1 MKPQYCAVIGDI
13 NKSRSLQRRN
23 KVQEKFKDAVVII
36 NKEFNDDIASK
47 FLVTLGDEF
56 QGLLTGPSK
65 SFQLVQRFRDLMD
78 PVPFSFG
85 IGIGALSTPLNIKEA
100 IGMDGECFHRARLAL
115 VRAKKAKQ
123 EIFFDFEDDALTMV
137 NALAAMLYRQK
148 QLLSPSQKK
157 ILRLRNEGLN
167 QLLIARRL
175 RITKQAVSKTLKK
188 VPIAEIE
195 EMDRALNVYLDL
207 CGKTESTK

>member
-23 KVQEKFKDAVVII
+23 KVQVKFKDAVAVI
-36 NKEFNDDIASK
+36 NKEFSDEIASR

-56 QGLLTGPSK
+56 QGLLTDPSK

-85 IGIGALSTPLNIKEA
+85 IGIGALTTPLNTKEA
-100 IGMDGECFHRARLAL
+100 IGMDGECFHRARSAL

-123 EIFFDFEDDALTMV
+123 EIFFDFEDDALAMV
-137 NALAAMLYRQK
+137 NALAAMLHRQK
-148 QLLSPSQKK
+148 QLMSSSQKK
-157 ILRLRNEGLN
+157 ILRLRMEGLN

-188 VPIAEIE
+188 VPVAEIE
-195 EMDRALNVYLDL
+195 EMDRALNEYLGRY
-207 CGKTESTK
+207 GKIESTK